1 MGGQPRVGTSMYRRG
16 TRHCLCILGGQIQ
29 GVSCWLW
36 GLYVQFLSLACFLR
50 QQNSHMEQQLTC
62 VWILLRPRN
71 QRIWPLRSSRSAWSI
86 SSSPSASSSS
96 VISSF
101 PGPCPASF
109 RHLSWLVGMVAM
121 TWKSHSQRAANRGGH
136 ESRLYCGQE

>member
-1 MGGQPRVGTSMYRRG
+1 MVERELATASAYLGARSREFPAGFG
-16 TRHCLCILGGQIQ
+16 IL
-29 GVSCWLW
+29 
-36 GLYVQFLSLACFLR
+36 YAQFLLLACFLR
-50 QQNSHMEQQLTC
+50 QQNRSHVEQQLTC
-62 VWILLRPRN
+62 VWIRLRPRN

-121 TWKSHSQRAANRGGH
+121 TWESQSQRAANRGGH
-136 ESRLYCGQE
+136 ESRLFRDQE